1 MATLKVSDL
10 SPHPKNNY
18 YFDDVSGDKWNEF
31 LESIRKNGV
40 REQIIVTDDMVIVS
54 GHQRVRACKE
64 LGIQVIDAKIEHYNS
79 DDDVIRDL
87 IEINTKQR
95 GVISDSEIKI
105 GRRIKF
111 LEEYYGIQHG
121 NNQHTERS
129 GHNVNSKSQDDLA
142 EELEMSKRQMSRYK
156 SLTDLIPELQDAVE
170 SGQITATTAMGFV
183 KKLSPEEQKKLA
195 EAIGG
200 KEKVSGK
207 EVEKYIIE
215 LKAKD
220 AEIEKL
226 SRDRDSAEKAAR
238 SFAKQINQGGRV
250 IEKTVE
256 VEVAPS
262 DYKEV
267 KNKARAYDAETKRLN
282 DKLEEVYQERNKLE
296 EEIRQLREQTAK
308 EQSNGDMVAGAIYF
322 IAQCGSFIRDVG
334 GYVWLADKI
343 ADLPTRESEGYIKAA
358 MTVRDWAN
366 VLIQNIERSEY
377 GKQEVERINAESA
390 E

>member
-1 MATLKVSDL
+1 MRMMDVDKLK
-10 SPHPKNNY
+10 PHPRNSY
-18 YFDDVSGDKWNEF
+18 FFDDIEGEPWTAF
-31 LESIRKNGV
+31 LESIETSGV
-40 REQIIVTDDMVIVS
+40 IEPIIVSAPDLTIVS
-54 GHQRVRACKE
+54 GHQRVRACKT
-64 LGIQVIDAKIEHYNS
+64 LGIKQVAVEERTFDSEDEIIKQ
-79 DDDVIRDL
+79 L
-87 IEINTKQR
+87 IETNICQR
-95 GVISDSEIKI
+95 GIGNINFVKLGRCGDELKRIQGIKRGGDRSSDSK
-105 GRRIKF
+105 RRNAPFDEQPNTIAA
-111 LEEYYGIQHG
+111 
-121 NNQHTERS
+121 
-129 GHNVNSKSQDDLA
+129 LA
-142 EELEMSKRQMSRYK
+142 EKFGVSETTLKEAIRISKLPSDLQQMVMDGKVTASAASR
-156 SLTDLIPELQDAVE
+156 LIA
-170 SGQITATTAMGFV
+170 
-183 KKLSPEEQKKLA
+183 KLSPEEQKQLA
-195 EAIGG
+195 EQISG
-200 KEKVSGK
+200 KDKVSGK
-207 EVEKYIIE
+207 EIQ
-215 LKAKD
+215 

-226 SRDRDSAEKAAR
+226 KAENKRLKEDNVTLSKR
-238 SFAKQINQGGRV
+238 SEPTV

-282 DKLEEVYQERNKLE
+282 DKLEEVYQERNELE

-343 ADLPTRESEGYIKAA
+343 ADLPTRESEGYVKAA
-358 MTVRDWAN
+358 MAVRDWAN

>member
-111 LEEYYGIQHG
+111 LEEYYGIKNG
-121 NNQHTERS
+121 NNQHTERV
-129 GHNVNSKSQDDLA
+129 GHNVQGKTQDDLA

-200 KEKVSGK
+200 KEKVSSK

-256 VEVAPS
+256 VEVVPS

-267 KNKARAYDAETKRLN
+267 KNKAKAYDAETKRLN
-282 DKLEEVYQERNKLE
+282 DKLEEAYQERNELE

-343 ADLPTRESEGYIKAA
+343 ADLPTRESEGYVKAA
-358 MTVRDWAN
+358 MAVRDWAN

>member
-111 LEEYYGIQHG
+111 LEEYYGIKNG
-121 NNQHTERS
+121 NNQHTERV
-129 GHNVNSKSQDDLA
+129 GHNVQGKTQDDLA

-200 KEKVSGK
+200 KEKVSSK

-256 VEVAPS
+256 VEVVPS

-267 KNKARAYDAETKRLN
+267 KNKAKAYDAETKRLN
-282 DKLEEVYQERNKLE
+282 DKLEEAYQERNELE

-358 MTVRDWAN
+358 MAVRDWAN
-366 VLIQNIERSEY
+366 VLIQNIERNEY

>member
-79 DDDVIRDL
+79 DDDVVRDL

-111 LEEYYGIQHG
+111 LEGYYGVQHG

-129 GHNVNSKSQDDLA
+129 GHNVNSKSQNDLA
-142 EELEMSKRQMSRYK
+142 EELEMSKRQMARYK
-156 SLTDLIPELQDAVE
+156 SLTELIPELQSAVE
-170 SGQITATTAMGFV
+170 NGQITATTAMGFV

-195 EAIGG
+195 ESISGHD
-200 KEKVSGK
+200 KVSGK

-220 AEIEKL
+220 AEIERL
-226 SRDRDSAEKAAR
+226 TRNYEGLDRANKIL
-238 SFAKQINQGGRV
+238 AKEANQGGKVVEKV
-250 IEKTVE
+250 IE
-256 VEVAPS
+256 VEVVPD
-262 DYKEV
+262 DYEQAK
-267 KNKARAYDAETKRLN
+267 RDAEIAKRDFKASQKQYEEMAEKWKASERERERLLKEKN
-282 DKLEEVYQERNKLE
+282 DPE
-296 EEIRQLREQTAK
+296 AK
-308 EQSNGDMVAGAIYF
+308 EAERVKLNAMSLVAGVSNF
-322 IAQCGSFIRDVG
+322 LEKFG
-334 GYVWLADKI
+334 GYSFLMSEMNS
-343 ADLPTRESEGYIKAA
+343 LPKQQRDAVNEAVNAMNNWVSAMLNETVSE
-358 MTVRDWAN
+358 V
-366 VLIQNIERSEY
+366 IE
-377 GKQEVERINAESA
+377 
-390 E
+390 

>member
-111 LEEYYGIQHG
+111 LEEYYGVEHGGDRASG
-121 NNQHTERS
+121 NNFHL
-129 GHNVNSKSQDDLA
+129 KSQKDLA
-142 EELEMSKRQMSRYK
+142 EDFNMSTRTLRNYK
-156 SLTDLIPELQDAVE
+156 SLTDLIPELQDAVQ

-195 EAIGG
+195 ESISGQD
-200 KEKVSGK
+200 KVSGK

-220 AEIEKL
+220 AEIERLTRNYEGLDRVNKL
-226 SRDRDSAEKAAR
+226 L
-238 SFAKQINQGGRV
+238 AKEANQGSKV
-250 IEKTVE
+250 VEKVVE
-256 VEVAPS
+256 VEVVPD
-262 DYKEV
+262 DYEQAKH
-267 KNKARAYDAETKRLN
+267 DAEIAKRDFKASQKRYEEMAEKWKASEREKERLLN
-282 DKLEEVYQERNKLE
+282 ERNDPKVKEAERVKLNAMSL
-296 EEIRQLREQTAK
+296 IAGV
-308 EQSNGDMVAGAIYF
+308 SNF
-322 IAQCGSFIRDVG
+322 LEKFG
-334 GYVWLADKI
+334 GYSFLMSEVNS
-343 ADLPTRESEGYIKAA
+343 LPKQQRDAVNEAVNAMNNWVSAMLNETVSE
-358 MTVRDWAN
+358 V
-366 VLIQNIERSEY
+366 IE
-377 GKQEVERINAESA
+377 
-390 E
+390 

>member
-142 EELEMSKRQMSRYK
+142 EELEMSKRQMARYK

-195 EAIGG
+195 EAIGDE
-200 KEKVSGK
+200 EKVSGK

-267 KNKARAYDAETKRLN
+267 KNKAKAYDAETKRLN
-282 DKLEEVYQERNKLE
+282 DKLEEAYQERNELE

-308 EQSNGDMVAGAIYF
+308 EQSQGDMVASAIYF

-343 ADLPTRESEGYIKAA
+343 ADLPTRESEGYVKAA
-358 MTVRDWAN
+358 MAVRDWAN